1 MIYIK
6 NITKTYNKETVLEI
20 DYLEIKPGQT
30 FGLVGNNG
38 AGKTT
43 LFSTILDLI
52 NPRLVKSLIIKLMLE
67 KVRIGKALHLHFS
80 MNHF

>member
-38 AGKTT
+38 ACLLYT
-43 LFSTILDLI
+43 SD
-52 NPRLVKSLIIKLMLE
+52 
-67 KVRIGKALHLHFS
+67 AADD
-80 MNHF
+80 